1 MRGRDARSYPLLT
14 RSAAVIPGSFGE
26 KIFGPNGP
34 GARPPYGDPGRR
46 GAEPSTR
53 GHRGSAAPDQGSSGI
68 TLETWR
74 S

>member
-1 MRGRDARSYPLLT
+1 MRGGRQELSATNRQ
-14 RSAAVIPGSFGE
+14 AAVIPIPFGQ

-34 GARPPYGDPGRR
+34 GARPPVRRPRRR

-53 GHRGSAAPDQGSSGI
+53 GHRGFAAPDQGSSGI
-68 TLETWR
+68 ALETWR